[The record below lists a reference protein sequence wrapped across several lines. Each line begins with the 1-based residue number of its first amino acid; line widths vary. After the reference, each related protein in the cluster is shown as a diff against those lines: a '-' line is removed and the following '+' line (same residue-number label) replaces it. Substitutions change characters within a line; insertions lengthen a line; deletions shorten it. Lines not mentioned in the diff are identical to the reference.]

1 MPGQKKNILTRFL
14 IWRYKN
20 ISQRNFVYALSLII
34 GFLSGIAAV
43 IIKNLTHLIKYIL
56 EGNLVVYYHHVFYF
70 VFPLIGI
77 LLTILVVK
85 YIFKKDVGFGIPTV
99 LYAISK
105 RKSILPKKYMFSN
118 LITAPLTVGF
128 GGSAGLEG
136 PTILTGASVGTR
148 LSKLLH
154 MGQSTRMLLIGCA
167 AAGAMSSIYKA
178 PITAIIFAVEVFS
191 LDLTLVSL
199 VPLLL
204 ASSAAV
210 ITSHFFFGSTVLLHF
225 QLKDIFT
232 LRDIPY
238 FILLGFI
245 TSLTCIYFT
254 RIHFFLHSLFDK
266 MKTQVKRLLIG
277 GISIG
282 ILVFII
288 PPLYGEGFQIIN
300 SLLEE
305 DYMQALGSNLFDTY
319 LDNIWVVI
327 SLLVGLVI
335 FKAIATSLTTVSG
348 GVGGIFSPVLFVG
361 SAIGQAFSLALNN
374 IPFLNIQT
382 STSNFSLV
390 GMAGVMAGM
399 LHAPLTAI
407 FLIAEITG
415 GYKLFIPLMITATIS
430 YICTKYFIPHSIYTM
445 QLAKR
450 GELMTHD
457 KDKNVLM
464 MMEIEELIENDFV
477 PVNPEMSLG
486 KMLHEAV
493 VNCSRNIFPVIDE
506 EENFL
511 GVVLLDDIRS
521 IMFESEMYE
530 TVFVSEVMRNAPT
543 VIDFE
548 EDSMEKIMQKFQN
561 TSAWNLPVVRQ
572 NKYMGFISKSKLL
585 TVYRRKLIEV
595 TSIKN

>member
-1 MPGQKKNILTRFL
+1 MPGQKKKILTRFL

-20 ISQRNFVYALSLII
+20 ISQRNFVYVLSLII

-56 EGNLVVYYHHVFYF
+56 EGNLVVFYHNVFYF

-77 LLTILVVK
+77 ILTILVVK
-85 YIFKKDVGFGIPTV
+85 YLFKKDVGFGIPTV

-105 RKSILPKKYMFSN
+105 KKSILPKKYMFSN

-136 PTILTGASVGTR
+136 PTILTGASIGTR

-154 MGQSTRMLLIGCA
+154 MGQSTRTLLIGCA

-178 PITAIIFAVEVFS
+178 PITAIIFAIEVFS

-199 VPLLL
+199 IPLLL
-204 ASSAAV
+204 ASSSAV

-225 QLKDIFT
+225 QLKDAFV
-232 LRDIPY
+232 LQDIPY
-238 FILLGFI
+238 YLLLGFI

-254 RIHFFLHSLFDK
+254 KTHFFLQDK
-266 MKTQVKRLLIG
+266 FHKLKNNIYRLLIG
-277 GISIG
+277 GITIG
-282 ILVFII
+282 VLVFII
-288 PPLYGEGFQIIN
+288 PPLYGEGFHVIN

-305 DYMQALGSNLFDTY
+305 DYMQALGTNFFDAY
-319 LDNIWVVI
+319 LQNIWMVI
-327 SLLVGLVI
+327 GLLIGLVI
-335 FKAIATSLTTVSG
+335 FKAIATTLTTASG

-361 SAIGQAFSLALNN
+361 SAIGQAFSLLLNN
-374 IPFLNIQT
+374 IPFLDLET
-382 STSNFSLV
+382 STRNFSLV
-390 GMAGVMAGM
+390 GMSGVMAGM

-415 GYKLFIPLMITATIS
+415 GYKLFVPLMLTATIS

-445 QLAKR
+445 QLAKK
-450 GELMTHD
+450 GELITHD

-464 MMEIEELIENDFV
+464 LMEIEELMERDFI
-477 PVNPEMSLG
+477 PVSPKMSLG
-486 KMLHEAV
+486 EMLHEAV
-493 VNCSRNIFPVIDE
+493 VHCSRNIFPVIDE

-511 GVVLLDDIRS
+511 GVVLLDDIRT
-521 IMFESEMYE
+521 IMFESDMYE
-530 TVFVSEVMRNAPT
+530 TVFVSEIMRNAPT
-543 VIDFE
+543 VINFE
-548 EDSMEKIMQKFQN
+548 EDTVEHIMRKFQDTN
-561 TSAWNLPVVRQ
+561 AWNLPVVER
-572 NKYMGFISKSKLL
+572 NKYVGFISKSKLL
-585 TVYRRKLIEV
+585 TVYRKKLIEV
-595 TSIKN
+595 TSLKN